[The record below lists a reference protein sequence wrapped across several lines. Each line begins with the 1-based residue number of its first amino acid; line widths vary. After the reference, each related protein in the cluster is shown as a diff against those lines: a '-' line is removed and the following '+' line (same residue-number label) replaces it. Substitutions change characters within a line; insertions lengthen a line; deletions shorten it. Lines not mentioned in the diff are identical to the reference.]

1 MSASADRKAA
11 HFSTAAVAQA
21 LVYIDRARRL
31 TEVCAAAVG
40 TLEIE
45 HSDSVAHMRD
55 ELWSAFFGGVSFEQQ
70 SAFTPL
76 SCGTV
81 APLSFSTQIKEQDVL

>member
-1 MSASADRKAA
+1 
-11 HFSTAAVAQA
+11 
-21 LVYIDRARRL
+21 L
-31 TEVCAAAVG
+31 TEVCAAAIG
-40 TLEIE
+40 TLETE
-45 HSDSVAHMRD
+45 HSDSVAHTIGD
-55 ELWSAFFGGVSFEQQ
+55 ELWSAFFGGVSFGQQ